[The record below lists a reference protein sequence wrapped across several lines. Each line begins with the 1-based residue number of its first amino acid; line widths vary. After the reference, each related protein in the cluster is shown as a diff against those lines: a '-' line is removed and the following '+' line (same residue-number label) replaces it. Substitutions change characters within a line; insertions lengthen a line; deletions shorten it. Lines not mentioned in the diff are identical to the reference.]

1 MHEESSQGRTNSR
14 DRGVVG
20 GAGGQVDRVV
30 GGAGGGDG
38 GVVQVGGEVNYDL
51 YRGHPT
57 SGNIDTILASSFN

>member
-38 GVVQVGGEVNYDL
+38 GVVQVGGGRIITIFTEVI
-51 YRGHPT
+51 RPVET
-57 SGNIDTILASSFN
+57 EIK